1 MLHIDGIAHWLNAFV
16 RVDVSAHQ
24 PHQRVP
30 RKSVRTRELP
40 QDRYDRLA
48 RQQPPRIEYEA
59 QCRGQPSFI
68 EAEYREARDNQ
79 RGRLFTRGQA
89 RDRLHGAT
97 EHSRSAAQRGPI
109 TRRPDN
115 TPEHP

>member
-1 MLHIDGIAHWLNAFV
+1 MLHINGIAHWLNAFV
-16 RVDVSAHQ
+16 RVDVSVHQ

-68 EAEYREARDNQ
+68 EAEYREARAISTGASLRVDKHAT
-79 RGRLFTRGQA
+79 GCMARLNIAGVP
-89 RDRLHGAT
+89 
-97 EHSRSAAQRGPI
+97 HSVGP
-109 TRRPDN
+109 
-115 TPEHP
+115 